1 MRVLNIVETAYR
13 ATLEEQD
20 DPVVWIIHAMRG
32 AGAEHAIVLQ
42 GNAVNYAVIAQGVPP
57 MMFGTKVQRHAPRI
71 AEQVAKLVGKCVDV
85 MVVEE
90 CLVERGIREEELMS
104 GLTTVKQADL
114 PRMMNGFDQVW
125 HW

>member
-1 MRVLNIVETAYR
+1 
-13 ATLEEQD
+13 
-20 DPVVWIIHAMRG
+20 
-32 AGAEHAIVLQ
+32 
-42 GNAVNYAVIAQGVPP
+42 
-57 MMFGTKVQRHAPRI
+57 
-71 AEQVAKLVGKCVDV
+71 
-85 MVVEE
+85 VEE